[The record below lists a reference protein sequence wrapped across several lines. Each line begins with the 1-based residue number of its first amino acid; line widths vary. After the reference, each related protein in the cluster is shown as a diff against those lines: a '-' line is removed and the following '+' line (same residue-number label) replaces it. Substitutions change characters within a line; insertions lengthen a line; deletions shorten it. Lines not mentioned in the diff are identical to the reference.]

1 MNPAGGSVYAP
12 ARQTAMT
19 DSAMAPGRFE
29 IFNTLGRSVEEFV
42 PRTEGTV
49 QLYACGP
56 TVYDYATIGNFRTF
70 IFVDV
75 LRRTLAALGYRVRH
89 VMNITDVGHL
99 AGDAGD
105 ADEGEDKMLAGA
117 RREGRTVWDIA
128 AFYTDRFFA
137 DADALNILRPDV
149 VARATDHID
158 DMIALIRRLEA
169 RGFTYLAGGNVFFD
183 VARFARY
190 GELALLDRQQLQ
202 AGARISIDRSKRNPE
217 DFGLWFTRS
226 KFEDQ
231 AMIWDSP
238 WGRGYPGWHLECSAM
253 AMRYLAAQFDIHCG
267 GIDLI
272 PVHHTNEIAQA
283 EAALGIGPDDPQRWV
298 NYWCHGEFLLVNGAK
313 MSKSKGNWVTIG
325 QLQEHGYDALD
336 YRYFVLGAHY
346 RAHQNFTMRAL
357 DAARAARAGLVS
369 RVAELARAAA
379 VDDLSAVAGGDF
391 AHPAARE
398 ALAHAARD
406 LAMPRVLAR
415 LWQLVKS
422 DADDPECT
430 LRAVSAIDRVL
441 GLKLM
446 RSAAAALADAAQSDP
461 AVDALVRERDAAR
474 GRRDFARADAIRA
487 QLAAQGIELRDAAT
501 GTVWQRAGAGGAVPS
516 PEGDR

>member
-1 MNPAGGSVYAP
+1 
-12 ARQTAMT
+12 MT
-19 DSAMAPGRFE
+19 DSAKPPGRFE
-29 IFNTLGRSVEEFV
+29 IFNTLGRAVQQFV
-42 PRTEGTV
+42 PRTEGVV

-70 IFVDV
+70 ILVDV
-75 LRRTLAALGYRVRH
+75 LRRTLDALGYQVRH

-99 AGDAGD
+99 ASD

-128 AFYTDRFFA
+128 QFYTDRFFA

-149 VARATDHID
+149 VAKATDHID
-158 DMIALIRRLEA
+158 DMIALIGRLEA
-169 RGFTYLAGGNVFFD
+169 HGFTYVAGGNVFFD
-183 VARFARY
+183 VARFSRY

-202 AGARISIDRSKRNPE
+202 AGARISVDSSKRNPE

-238 WGRGYPGWHLECSAM
+238 WGRGYPGWHIECSAM
-253 AMRYLAAQFDIHCG
+253 AMRYLAEQFDIHCG

-272 PVHHTNEIAQA
+272 PVHHTNEIAQS
-283 EAALGIGPDDPQRWV
+283 EAALGIEADDPQRWV

-325 QLQEHGYDALD
+325 QLQEDGYDALD

-357 DAARAARAGLVS
+357 DAARAARTGLVS
-369 RVAELARAAA
+369 RVAALARAAGIDA
-379 VDDLSAVAGGDF
+379 AGAVADGGH
-391 AHPAARE
+391 AHPAASE
-398 ALAHAARD
+398 ALAHAAHD

-415 LWQLVKS
+415 LWQLVKGDS
-422 DADDPECT
+422 DDPECT
-430 LRAVSAIDRVL
+430 LRAVAAIDRVL
-441 GLKLM
+441 GLKLLQ
-446 RSAAAALADAAQSDP
+446 SAASALADDTRSDP
-461 AVDALVRERDAAR
+461 DVDALVRERDEAR
-474 GRRDFARADAIRA
+474 RRRDFARADAIRT

-501 GTVWQRAGAGGAVPS
+501 GTVWQRAAAL
-516 PEGDR
+516 PERDR

>member
-1 MNPAGGSVYAP
+1 MSESKP
-12 ARQTAMT
+12 
-19 DSAMAPGRFE
+19 PGRLH
-29 IFNTLGRSVEEFV
+29 IFNTLGRTVQEFV
-42 PRTEGTV
+42 PRTEGSV

-75 LRRTLAALGYRVRH
+75 LRRTLAALGYQVRH
-89 VMNITDVGHL
+89 VMNVTDVGHL
-99 AGDAGD
+99 ASD

-128 AFYTDRFFA
+128 EFYTERFFA
-137 DADALNILRPDV
+137 DARALNILPPHV
-149 VARATDHID
+149 VAKATDHID

-169 RGFTYLAGGNVFFD
+169 RGFTYVAGGNVFFD

-190 GELALLDRQQLQ
+190 GELALLDRQRLQ

-238 WGRGYPGWHLECSAM
+238 WGRGYPGWHIECSAM
-253 AMRYLAAQFDIHCG
+253 AMRYLTEQFDIHCG

-283 EAALGIGPDDPQRWV
+283 EGALGIGPEDPQRWV

-313 MSKSKGNWVTIG
+313 MSKSKGNWVTVG
-325 QLQEHGYDALD
+325 QLQEQGYDALD

-357 DAARAARAGLVS
+357 DAARAARTGLVS
-369 RVAELARAAA
+369 RVAELARNAA
-379 VDDLSAVAGGDF
+379 VDDPNASVGPDF
-391 AHPAARE
+391 AHPAARD
-398 ALAHAARD
+398 ALAHAAGD
-406 LAMPRVLAR
+406 LAMPRVLAC
-415 LWQLVKS
+415 LWRLVKS
-422 DADDPECT
+422 DTGDPECA
-430 LRAVSAIDRVL
+430 LHAVAAIDKVL
-441 GLKLM
+441 GLRLM
-446 RSAAAALADAAQSDP
+446 ESAADAASVATRSDP
-461 AVDALVRERDAAR
+461 LIEALVRERNEAR
-474 GRRDFARADAIRA
+474 SRREFERADAIRA
-487 QLAAQGIELRDAAT
+487 QLAEHGVELRDEPT
-501 GTVWQRAGAGGAVPS
+501 GTVWRRIAPATRQALSEV
-516 PEGDR
+516 

>member
-1 MNPAGGSVYAP
+1 
-12 ARQTAMT
+12 MT
-19 DSAMAPGRFE
+19 DSAKAPQQLE
-29 IFNTLGRSVEEFV
+29 IFNTLGRTVQPFV
-42 PRTEGTV
+42 PRTEGCA

-75 LRRTLAALGYRVRH
+75 LRRTLDALGYRVRH

-99 AGDAGD
+99 ASD

-128 AFYTDRFFA
+128 AFYTERFFA

-149 VARATDHID
+149 VAKATDHID
-158 DMIALIRRLEA
+158 DMIALIQRLEA
-169 RGFTYLAGGNVFFD
+169 HGFTYVAGGNVFFD
-183 VARFARY
+183 VARFERY
-190 GELALLDRQQLQ
+190 GELALLDLQRLQ
-202 AGARISIDRSKRNPE
+202 AGARISVDHSKRNPE

-231 AMIWDSP
+231 EMIWDSP
-238 WGRGYPGWHLECSAM
+238 WGRGYPGWHIECSAM
-253 AMRYLAAQFDIHCG
+253 SMRYLADRFDIHCG
-267 GIDLI
+267 GIDLV
-272 PVHHTNEIAQA
+272 PVHHTNEIAQS
-283 EAALGIGPDDPQRWV
+283 EAALGIGPDDPGRWV
-298 NYWCHGEFLLVNGAK
+298 NYWCHGEFLQVNGTK

-325 QLQEHGYDALD
+325 QLQERGYDALD

-346 RAHQNFTMRAL
+346 RAQQNFTMRAL
-357 DAARAARAGLVS
+357 DAARAGRDGLVH
-369 RVAELARAAA
+369 RVAALARAAA
-379 VDDLSAVAGGDF
+379 VEDLANLAGGDF

-398 ALAHAARD
+398 ALAHAASD

-422 DADDPECT
+422 DAGDPECA
-430 LRAVSAIDRVL
+430 LRAVGAIDRVL
-441 GLKLM
+441 GLQLLQ
-446 RSAAAALADAAQSDP
+446 SAAAMLADQAQAQAAP
-461 AVDALVRERDAAR
+461 EVDALVRERDEAR
-474 GRRDFARADAIRA
+474 RRRDFARADAIRT

-501 GTVWQRAGAGGAVPS
+501 GTVWQRAGALPK
-516 PEGDR
+516 PEG

>member
-1 MNPAGGSVYAP
+1 
-12 ARQTAMT
+12 
-19 DSAMAPGRFE
+19 MAPEKFE
-29 IFNTLGRSVEEFV
+29 IFNTLGRTVEEFV
-42 PRTEGTV
+42 PRTEGSV

-70 IFVDV
+70 ILVDV

-99 AGDAGD
+99 AGDA
-105 ADEGEDKMLAGA
+105 DEGEDKMLAGA

-128 AFYTDRFFA
+128 AFYTGRFFA

-169 RGFTYLAGGNVFFD
+169 RGFTYIAGGNVFFD

-202 AGARISIDRSKRNPE
+202 AGARISVDRSKRNPE

-238 WGRGYPGWHLECSAM
+238 WGRGYPGWHIECSAM
-253 AMRYLAAQFDIHCG
+253 AMRYLAEQFDIHCG

-283 EAALGIGPDDPQRWV
+283 EAALGIEPDDPQRWV

-313 MSKSKGNWVTIG
+313 MSKSKGNRVTIG
-325 QLQEHGYDALD
+325 RLQEQGYDALD

-369 RVAELARAAA
+369 RVACLARAAA
-379 VDDLSAVAGGDF
+379 VDDPSALAGGDF
-391 AHPAARE
+391 AHPAARQ
-398 ALAHAARD
+398 ALALAAND
-406 LAMPRVLAR
+406 LAMPRVLAG

-422 DADDPECT
+422 DAGDPECA
-430 LRAVSAIDRVL
+430 LRAVGAIDRVL
-441 GLKLM
+441 GLKLLQ
-446 RSAAAALADAAQSDP
+446 SAAAALADEAQSDP
-461 AVDALVRERDAAR
+461 AVDALVRERDEAR
-474 GRRDFARADAIRA
+474 RRRDFARADAIRE
-487 QLAAQGIELRDAAT
+487 QLAADGIELRDAAT
-501 GTVWQRAGAGGAVPS
+501 GTVWQRAGGAGVP
-516 PEGDR
+516 PESDR

>member
-1 MNPAGGSVYAP
+1 M
-12 ARQTAMT
+12 R
-19 DSAMAPGRFE
+19 DSAKPPGRFE
-29 IFNTLGRSVEEFV
+29 IFNTLGRTVEEFV
-42 PRTEGTV
+42 PRTEGIV

-75 LRRTLAALGYRVRH
+75 LRRTLDALGYRVRH
-89 VMNITDVGHL
+89 VMNVTDVGHL
-99 AGDAGD
+99 ASD

-149 VARATDHID
+149 VAKATDHID

-169 RGFTYLAGGNVFFD
+169 RGFTYIAGGNVFFD
-183 VARFARY
+183 VARFAR
-190 GELALLDRQQLQ
+190 
-202 AGARISIDRSKRNPE
+202 ISVDHSKRNPE

-238 WGRGYPGWHLECSAM
+238 WGRGYPGWHIECSAM
-253 AMRYLAAQFDIHCG
+253 AMRYLAEQFDIHCG

-283 EAALGIGPDDPQRWV
+283 EAALGIEADDPRRWV
-298 NYWCHGEFLLVNGAK
+298 NYWCHGEFLLVNGTK

-325 QLQEHGYDALD
+325 QLQEQGYDALD

-357 DAARAARAGLVS
+357 DAARAARAGLVG
-369 RVAELARAAA
+369 RVAALARAAA
-379 VDDLSAVAGGDF
+379 VGDAGAVAGDF
-391 AHPAARE
+391 AHPAVRA

-406 LAMPRVLAR
+406 LAMPRVLAC
-415 LWQLVKS
+415 LWQLAKS
-422 DADDPECT
+422 DAGDPECT
-430 LRAVSAIDRVL
+430 LRAVAAIDTVL

-446 RSAAAALADAAQSDP
+446 QSAASRLADQAQSDP
-461 AVDALVRERDAAR
+461 AVDALVRERDGAR
-474 GRRDFARADAIRA
+474 RRRDFVRADAIRE
-487 QLAAQGIELRDAAT
+487 QLAAQGIELRDAAA
-501 GTVWQRAGAGGAVPS
+501 GTVWQRVGAGGAGPDARHGPAAAEV
-516 PEGDR
+516 

>member
-1 MNPAGGSVYAP
+1 
-12 ARQTAMT
+12 MT
-19 DSAMAPGRFE
+19 DSAKPPGRFE
-29 IFNTLGRSVEEFV
+29 IFNTLGRTVEEFV
-42 PRTEGTV
+42 PRRAGCV

-75 LRRTLAALGYRVRH
+75 LRRTLDALGYRVRH
-89 VMNITDVGHL
+89 VMNVTDVGHL
-99 AGDAGD
+99 ASD

-137 DADALNILRPDV
+137 DADALNILRPHV
-149 VARATDHID
+149 VAKATDHID
-158 DMIALIRRLEA
+158 DMIALIKRLEA
-169 RGFTYLAGGNVFFD
+169 RGFTYVAGGNVFFD

-190 GELALLDRQQLQ
+190 GDLALLDRQQLQ
-202 AGARISIDRSKRNPE
+202 AGARISVDRSKRNPA

-238 WGRGYPGWHLECSAM
+238 WGRGYPGWHIECSAM
-253 AMRYLAAQFDIHCG
+253 AMRYLAEQFDIHCG

-313 MSKSKGNWVTIG
+313 MSKSKGNWTTIG
-325 QLQEHGYDALD
+325 QLQERGYDALD

-346 RAHQNFTMRAL
+346 RTHQNFTMRAL
-357 DAARAARAGLVS
+357 DAARAARAGLVN
-369 RVAELARAAA
+369 RVTALARAAA
-379 VDDLSAVAGGDF
+379 VDDPSVLVGGDD
-391 AHPAARE
+391 HPAVND
-398 ALAHAARD
+398 ALAHAASD

-422 DADDPECT
+422 DAGDPECS
-430 LRAVSAIDRVL
+430 LRAVEAIDRVL

-446 RSAAAALADAAQSDP
+446 QSAAAALADEAQADP
-461 AVDALVRERDAAR
+461 ALDALVRERDEAR
-474 GRRDFARADAIRA
+474 RRRDFARADAIRA
-487 QLAAQGIELRDAAT
+487 QLAAQGIELRDAAS
-501 GTVWQRAGAGGAVPS
+501 GTVWQRAGDGDAAPDGGGERHKV
-516 PEGDR
+516 

>member
-1 MNPAGGSVYAP
+1 
-12 ARQTAMT
+12 MT
-19 DSAMAPGRFE
+19 DSAKPPGRFE
-29 IFNTLGRSVEEFV
+29 IFNTLGRAVQQFV
-42 PRTEGTV
+42 PRTEGVV

-70 IFVDV
+70 ILVDV
-75 LRRTLAALGYRVRH
+75 LRRTLDALGYQVRH

-99 AGDAGD
+99 ASD

-128 AFYTDRFFA
+128 QFYTDRFFA

-149 VARATDHID
+149 VAKATDHID
-158 DMIALIRRLEA
+158 DMIALIQRLEA
-169 RGFTYLAGGNVFFD
+169 HGFTYIAGGNVFFD
-183 VARFARY
+183 VARFSRY

-202 AGARISIDRSKRNPE
+202 AGARISVDRSKRNPE

-238 WGRGYPGWHLECSAM
+238 WGRGYPGWHIECSAM
-253 AMRYLAAQFDIHCG
+253 AMRYLAEQFDIHCG

-283 EAALGIGPDDPQRWV
+283 EAALGIEADDPQRWV

-325 QLQEHGYDALD
+325 QLQEDGYDALD

-357 DAARAARAGLVS
+357 DAARAARAGLVG
-369 RVAELARAAA
+369 RVAALARAAG
-379 VDDLSAVAGGDF
+379 VDDPGVVADGGQ
-391 AHPAARE
+391 AHPAASE
-398 ALAHAARD
+398 ALAHAAHD

-415 LWQLVKS
+415 LWQLVKGDS
-422 DADDPECT
+422 DDPGRT
-430 LRAVSAIDRVL
+430 LRAVAAIDRVL
-441 GLKLM
+441 GLKLLQ
-446 RSAAAALADAAQSDP
+446 SAASALADDTRADP
-461 AVDALVRERDAAR
+461 DVDALVRERDEAR
-474 GRRDFARADAIRA
+474 RRRDFARADAIRT

-501 GTVWQRAGAGGAVPS
+501 GTVWQRAAAL
-516 PEGDR
+516 PERDR

>member
-1 MNPAGGSVYAP
+1 MS
-12 ARQTAMT
+12 
-19 DSAMAPGRFE
+19 DSAKAPGRFE
-29 IFNTLGRSVEEFV
+29 IFNTLGRAVQQFV
-42 PRTEGTV
+42 PRTDGV
-49 QLYACGP
+49 VKLYACGP

-75 LRRTLAALGYRVRH
+75 LRRTLDALGYRVRH
-89 VMNITDVGHL
+89 VMNVTDVGHL
-99 AGDAGD
+99 ASD

-149 VARATDHID
+149 VAKATDHIE
-158 DMIALIRRLEA
+158 DMITLIRRLEA
-169 RGFTYLAGGNVFFD
+169 RGFTYVAGGNVFFD
-183 VARFARY
+183 VARFSRY

-202 AGARISIDRSKRNPE
+202 AGARISVDRSKRNPA

-238 WGRGYPGWHLECSAM
+238 WGRGYPGWHIECSAM
-253 AMRYLAAQFDIHCG
+253 AMRYLAEQFDIHCG

-283 EAALGIGPDDPQRWV
+283 EAALGIEAHDPQRWV
-298 NYWCHGEFLLVNGAK
+298 NYWCHGEFLLVDGAK
-313 MSKSKGNWVTIG
+313 MSKSKGNLVTIG
-325 QLQEHGYDALD
+325 QLQERGYDALD

-346 RAHQNFTMRAL
+346 RAHQNFTMRAM

-369 RVAELARAAA
+369 RVATLARAAG
-379 VDDLSAVAGGDF
+379 VDDPRAVAGGGH

-398 ALAHAARD
+398 ALSLAARD

-415 LWQLVKS
+415 LWQLVKDGD
-422 DADDPECT
+422 DAPERT
-430 LRAVSAIDRVL
+430 LRAVGAIDRVL
-441 GLKLM
+441 GLKLLQ
-446 RSAAAALADAAQSDP
+446 SAASALADDTRSDP
-461 AVDALVRERDAAR
+461 EVDALVRERDEAR
-474 GRRDFARADAIRA
+474 GRRDFARADAIRS

-501 GTVWQRAGAGGAVPS
+501 GTVWRRAGAL
-516 PEGDR
+516 PERDR

>member
-1 MNPAGGSVYAP
+1 MTESVK
-12 ARQTAMT
+12 
-19 DSAMAPGRFE
+19 APGRFE
-29 IFNTLGRSVEEFV
+29 IFNTLGRTVEEFK
-42 PRTEGTV
+42 PRTAGTV

-56 TVYDYATIGNFRTF
+56 TVYDYATIGNFRTY

-75 LRRTLAALGYRVRH
+75 MRRTLGALGYRVRH

-99 AGDAGD
+99 ASD

-128 AFYTDRFFA
+128 EFYTDRFFA

-149 VARATDHID
+149 VAKATDHIEE
-158 DMIALIRRLEA
+158 MIALIRRLEE
-169 RGFTYLAGGNVFFD
+169 RGFTYVAGGNVFFD

-190 GELALLDRQQLQ
+190 GELALLDRQRLQ

-238 WGRGYPGWHLECSAM
+238 WGRGYPGWHIECSAM
-253 AMRYLAAQFDIHCG
+253 AMCYLAEQFDIHCG

-283 EAALGIGPDDPQRWV
+283 EAALGIAPEGPQRWV

-313 MSKSKGNWVTIG
+313 MSKSKGNLVTVG
-325 QLQEHGYDALD
+325 QLQEQGYDALD

-369 RVAELARAAA
+369 RVADLARAAA
-379 VDDLSAVAGGDF
+379 VDDPRVMAAGDF
-391 AHPAARE
+391 VHPAAEE
-398 ALAHAARD
+398 ALAHAASD

-422 DADDPECT
+422 DAGDPQRC
-430 LRAVSAIDRVL
+430 LQAVGSIDRVL
-441 GLKLM
+441 GLQLLE
-446 RSAAAALADAAQSDP
+446 SAAARLTDAGRSDP
-461 AVDALVRERDAAR
+461 AVDALVRERDEAR
-474 GRRDFARADAIRA
+474 RRRDFARADAIRA
-487 QLAAQGIELRDAAT
+487 QLAAEGIELRDAVA
-501 GTVWQRAGAGGAVPS
+501 GTVWRRAADGTESSPQGA
-516 PEGDR
+516 E

>member
-1 MNPAGGSVYAP
+1 
-12 ARQTAMT
+12 
-19 DSAMAPGRFE
+19 MAPGRFE
-29 IFNTLGRSVEEFV
+29 IFNTLGRSVEEFA

-75 LRRTLAALGYRVRH
+75 LRRTLAALGYRLHH

-99 AGDAGD
+99 AGD

-158 DMIALIRRLEA
+158 DMIALIRRLQA

-202 AGARISIDRSKRNPE
+202 AGARIGIDRSKRNPE

-238 WGRGYPGWHLECSAM
+238 WGRGYPGWHIECSAM

-325 QLQEHGYDALD
+325 QLLEQGYDALD

-357 DAARAARAGLVS
+357 DGARAARAGLVS

-379 VDDLSAVAGGDF
+379 VDDPSVVAAGDF
-391 AHPAARE
+391 AHPAAGE

-461 AVDALVRERDAAR
+461 AVDASVRERDEAR

-487 QLAAQGIELRDAAT
+487 QLAVQGIELRDAAT
-501 GTVWQRAGAGGAVPS
+501 GTVWHRAGAGGAVPS
-516 PEGDR
+516 PEGDG